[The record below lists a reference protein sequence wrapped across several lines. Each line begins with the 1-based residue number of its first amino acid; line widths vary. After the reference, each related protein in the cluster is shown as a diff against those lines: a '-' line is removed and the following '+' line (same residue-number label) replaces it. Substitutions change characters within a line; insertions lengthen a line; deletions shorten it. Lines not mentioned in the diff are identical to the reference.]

1 MRSELDDKMMAV
13 AELCARLRHTAPDL
27 TPSQVDDSAGE
38 LTPRQD
44 NPDAVLERAKTAL
57 REAEL
62 ATTATTRAAQRPTL
76 LPKAHHV
83 LRELLVYGSCMI
95 ACLLVQF
102 VYFAVT
108 GGDSDSKWWVT
119 FLLPVMATIVG
130 YVLVGTA
137 NRPRLPLL
145 EPERA
150 AHEPAQLASHQ
161 ALGPRGAALDRIERV
176 AVAGPRGAH
185 DVGMHV
191 IDQPRERSGDHE
203 QVVEQAERSD
213 QQRREQI
220 DRREH
225 VADPEQR
232 HELGAARHAV
242 AAFSPG
248 E

>member
-1 MRSELDDKMMAV
+1 MSLSAYEDLVHELTRLDADTNASTAQATRQLERRREALREVRSELDDKMMTV

-44 NPDAVLERAKTAL
+44 DPDAVLERAKTAL

-83 LRELLVYGSCMI
+83 LRELLVYGSCMVV
-95 ACLLVQF
+95 CLIVQF

-108 GGDSDSKWWVT
+108 GGDGDSKWWVT

-130 YVLVGTA
+130 YVLVGMA

-145 EPERA
+145 
-150 AHEPAQLASHQ
+150 
-161 ALGPRGAALDRIERV
+161 D
-176 AVAGPRGAH
+176 
-185 DVGMHV
+185 
-191 IDQPRERSGDHE
+191 RSGKPIKA
-203 QVVEQAERSD
+203 VVPHNPR
-213 QQRREQI
+213 
-220 DRREH
+220 
-225 VADPEQR
+225 
-232 HELGAARHAV
+232 LGVTLAV
-242 AAFSPG
+242 GTIAVVLLFAWF
-248 E
+248 